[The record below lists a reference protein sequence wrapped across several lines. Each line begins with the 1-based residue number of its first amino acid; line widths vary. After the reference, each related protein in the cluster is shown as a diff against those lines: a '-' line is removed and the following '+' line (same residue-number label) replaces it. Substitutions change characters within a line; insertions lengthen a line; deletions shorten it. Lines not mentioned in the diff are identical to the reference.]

1 MRNRLLNNADEII
14 KAGLVVVKIGSS
26 SITGENAQQLQLV
39 AELVARLRAKDISV
53 VVVSSGAIASSGPIL
68 GLTAK
73 ATDLPTSQA
82 MAAVGQLK
90 LMADYQRELSKF
102 DLIAGQVLLTVENMD
117 NSQTR
122 SNAIQAFS
130 RLIEMGVVPI
140 VNEND
145 TVATQEIRFGD
156 NDGLAANVA
165 SLLDADLLILLSDVD
180 AIYTSPPDQEGS
192 SPISRIRSEKDLQ
205 EVKISGAST
214 GFGTGGALTKV
225 SAALKASEAGI
236 PVMLTSVANSQK
248 ILTDEFTHTWFEAK
262 NKL

>member
-1 MRNRLLNNADEII
+1 MLSNAGEISQ
-14 KAGLVVVKIGSS
+14 AGLVIVKIGSS
-26 SITGENAQQLQLV
+26 SITGENAHQLHLVCQLV
-39 AELVARLRAKDISV
+39 SELRAREISV

-90 LMADYQRELSKF
+90 LMADYQRELSKH

-117 NSQTR
+117 NPQTR
-122 SNAIQAFS
+122 SNSIQAFS

-156 NDGLAANVA
+156 NDGLAANV
-165 SLLDADLLILLSDVD
+165 STLLNADLLILLSDVD
-180 AIYTSPPDQEGS
+180 AIYTGPPDEEGS
-192 SPISRIRSEKDLQ
+192 TPIARISSERDLDD
-205 EVKISGAST
+205 VKISGTST

-225 SAALKASEAGI
+225 SAALKVSEAGI
-236 PVMLTSVANSQK
+236 PVMLTSVVNSQK
-248 ILTDEFTHTWFEAK
+248 IMTEDFTHTWFEAK

>member
-1 MRNRLLNNADEII
+1 MLSNAGEISQ
-14 KAGLVVVKIGSS
+14 AGLVVVKIGSS
-26 SITGENAQQLQLV
+26 SITGENAHQLQLV
-39 AELVARLRAKDISV
+39 CQLVSELRAREISV

-90 LMADYQRELSKF
+90 LMADYQSELSKH

-117 NSQTR
+117 NPQTR
-122 SNAIQAFS
+122 SNSIQAFS

-156 NDGLAANVA
+156 NDGLAANV
-165 SLLDADLLILLSDVD
+165 STLLNADLLILLSDVD
-180 AIYTSPPDQEGS
+180 AIYTGPPDEEGS
-192 SPISRIRSEKDLQ
+192 TPIARISSERDFDD
-205 EVKISGAST
+205 VKISGTST

-225 SAALKASEAGI
+225 SAALKVSEAGI
-236 PVMLTSVANSQK
+236 PVMLTSVVNSQK
-248 ILTDEFTHTWFEAK
+248 IMTEDFTHTWFEAK

>member
-1 MRNRLLNNADEII
+1 MLNNAGEINQ
-14 KAGLVVVKIGSS
+14 AGLVVVKIGSS
-26 SITGENAQQLQLV
+26 SITGENANQLQIVAQLV
-39 AELVARLRAKDISV
+39 AKLRAQEISV

-90 LMADYQRELSKF
+90 LMAEYQRELSKHN
-102 DLIAGQVLLTVENMD
+102 LIAGQVLLTVENME
-117 NSQTR
+117 NPQTR

-165 SLLDADLLILLSDVD
+165 TLLDADLLILLSDVD
-180 AIYTSPPDQEGS
+180 AIYTGPPNEDGS
-192 SPISRIRSEKDLQ
+192 TPIARISSERDLDD
-205 EVKISGAST
+205 VKISGTST

-225 SAALKASEAGI
+225 SAALKVSGAGI
-236 PVMLTSVANSQK
+236 PVMLTSVANSEK
-248 ILTDEFTHTWFEAK
+248 ILTEDFTHTWFEAE

>member
-1 MRNRLLNNADEII
+1 MLNNAGEISQ
-14 KAGLVVVKIGSS
+14 AGLVIVKIGSS
-26 SITGENAQQLQLV
+26 SITGENAHQLQLV
-39 AELVARLRAKDISV
+39 CQLVSELRAREISV

-90 LMADYQRELSKF
+90 LMADYQRELSKH

-117 NSQTR
+117 NPQTR
-122 SNAIQAFS
+122 SNSIQAFS

-156 NDGLAANVA
+156 NDGLAANV
-165 SLLDADLLILLSDVD
+165 STLLNADLLILLSDVD
-180 AIYTSPPDQEGS
+180 AIYTGPPDEEGS
-192 SPISRIRSEKDLQ
+192 TPIARISSERDLDD
-205 EVKISGAST
+205 VKISGTST

-225 SAALKASEAGI
+225 SAALKVSEAGI
-236 PVMLTSVANSQK
+236 PVMLTSVVNSQK
-248 ILTDEFTHTWFEAK
+248 IMTEDFTHTWFEAK

>member
-1 MRNRLLNNADEII
+1 MLGSIREISS
-14 KAGLVVVKIGSS
+14 ASLVVVKIGSS
-26 SITGENAQQLQLV
+26 SITGDNSHQLAYVCDLV
-39 AELVARLRAKDISV
+39 ANLREQEIAV

-90 LMADYQRELSKF
+90 LMADYQRELANHG
-102 DLIAGQVLLTVENMD
+102 LVAGQVLLTPENLE
-117 NSQTR
+117 NSQSR
-122 SNAIQAFS
+122 SNALQAFS

-156 NDGLAANVA
+156 NDGLAASVA
-165 SLLDADLLILLSDVD
+165 TLLDSDLLILLSDVD
-180 AIYTSPPDQEGS
+180 AIYTGPPDEPGS
-192 SPISRIRSEKDLQ
+192 VPISRISSEKDLLN
-205 EVKISGAST
+205 VKISGTST
-214 GFGTGGALTKV
+214 GFGTGGATTKV
-225 SAALKASEAGI
+225 SAALKVSESGI
-236 PVMLTSVANSQK
+236 PVMLTAVTNANKVLS
-248 ILTDEFTHTWFEAK
+248 DDFTHTWFEAK